1 MLKILNRCNTNYYQ
15 KLSYFIAHLCY
26 ENTISSNNIFIQD
39 ELQLIIYFSIERIIF
54 RNPDEILT
62 YNNEYFLYKLREH
75 LIMKVDLN
83 NFLNSLLADLILDI
97 EKGKNSFIL
106 ELVKKNDRPKQKTML
121 IQKGKMQTDIRLQ
134 SSYKKERMSY
144 DQQQK
149 LLDRMNKK
157 DGNVKKEIEKEVKKE
172 MTVDKVDDFF
182 IKNDTTFE
190 FISQKLSY
198 YENLKEKDQISLGM
212 IYFLENHFKDLTS
225 EHEKEEDDNTI

>member
-1 MLKILNRCNTNYYQ
+1 
-15 KLSYFIAHLCY
+15 
-26 ENTISSNNIFIQD
+26 
-39 ELQLIIYFSIERIIF
+39 
-54 RNPDEILT
+54 
-62 YNNEYFLYKLREH
+62 
-75 LIMKVDLN
+75 MKVDLN